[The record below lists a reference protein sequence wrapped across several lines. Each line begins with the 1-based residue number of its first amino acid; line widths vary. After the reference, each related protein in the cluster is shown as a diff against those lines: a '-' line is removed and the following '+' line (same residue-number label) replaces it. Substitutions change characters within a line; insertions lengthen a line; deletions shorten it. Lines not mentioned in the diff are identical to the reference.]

1 MVEGNTWEN
10 KENLQNTTDLLREF
24 KEKYNRDN
32 RDVR

>member
-1 MVEGNTWEN
+1 MEGNTWEN